1 MSRDPRI
8 NLAAAFLLLSA
19 LFAGPL
25 LADRRDETA
34 GGAAKP
40 NVLFISIDTLRADRV
55 SAYGH
60 ERRTTPNVD
69 RLIHAGVR
77 FSHARTIEPLTA
89 PALASMLTSRYPHEH
104 AATRNGL
111 LMRSG
116 MASLPKALQGQG
128 YRTGAFVGN
137 WTLRD
142 NISGIGEHFEV
153 YEEVLTRRRYFG
165 LVRGEA
171 NAFDISELSLEWV
184 EDHVRARREQPFFL
198 WVHYTEPHAPYR
210 LQKDYVEQL
219 GLGKRGDY
227 TKEERYDTEIAFT
240 DAAIGEL
247 LEGFRKLDLTDD
259 TLIVFLSDHG
269 ESLGEHKY
277 WGHGRHLY
285 EPTLR
290 IPMSITWAN
299 RLGPRT
305 VDAPALIID
314 LAPTVLGLT
323 RQARPSG
330 FRGYDWTG
338 VLIDAEKPDYER
350 QTHYQAHRGAVM
362 SRHDSDLARR
372 AGLLEAGTIQGPT
385 KEIYRVKND
394 KFKRWVFDLEK
405 DPGELSSLTGVEESP
420 TENLLQW
427 LNTVQAA
434 LAEFDRDLPQPLDE
448 ESVEQMRA
456 LGYLD

>member
-1 MSRDPRI
+1 LLL
-8 NLAAAFLLLSA
+8 LAAQAA
-19 LFAGPL
+19 LPL
-25 LADRRDETA
+25 HADQRDRSPDTA
-34 GGAAKP
+34 TTP
-40 NVLFISIDTLRADRV
+40 RVLFISIDTLRADRV

-60 ERRTTPNVD
+60 HRNTTPNID
-69 RLIHAGVR
+69 RLIAGGVR
-77 FSHARTIEPLTA
+77 YSQARTIEPLTA

-111 LMRSG
+111 RMRTG
-116 MASLPKALQGQG
+116 MASLPKTLQGRG
-128 YRTGAFVGN
+128 YRTAAFVGN

-142 NISGIGEHFEV
+142 HLSGIGEHFEI

-171 NAFDISELSLEWV
+171 NAFDVSELALDWAA
-184 EDHVRARREQPFFL
+184 DHVRERRDQPFFL
-198 WVHYTEPHAPYR
+198 WVHYTEPHAPYK
-210 LQKDYVEQL
+210 LQRDYLEQL
-219 GLGKRGDY
+219 GLDRRGDY
-227 TKEERYDTEIAFT
+227 TKEERYDTEIAYT

-247 LEGFRKLDLTDD
+247 LAGLRNLALLDD

-290 IPMSITWAN
+290 IPMSITWSG
-299 RLGPRT
+299 RLEPAT

-323 RQARPSG
+323 RQARPSD
-330 FRGYDWTG
+330 FRGFDWTD
-338 VLIDAEKPDYER
+338 VLTAGAEPPYAR
-350 QTHYQAHRGAVM
+350 QTHYQAHKGAVM

-372 AGLLEAGTIQGPT
+372 AGLLETGTIRGSI

-394 KFKRWVFDLEK
+394 KFKRWVFDLEQ
-405 DPGELSSLTGVEESP
+405 DPGELDSRSGIDETPS
-420 TENLLQW
+420 ENLLQW
-427 LNTVQAA
+427 LDTVQTA
-434 LAEFDRDLPQPLDE
+434 LARFDSDLPQPLDDE
-448 ESVEQMRA
+448 EVDKMRA